1 MIVFFFQAEDGIR
14 DRNVTGVQTCALP
27 ICRSVLRLPVRVPL
41 AARDFDQD
49 PGLRRPGV
57 LAGHQAAVAGA
68 IPLVAARGDGARTAS
83 APGAVVVCGGERG
96 FGGRAGVAESEL
108 KKVLAF

>member
-1 MIVFFFQAEDGIR
+1 MIQITPQMRVLVAVEEVAR
-14 DRNVTGVQTCALP
+14 R
-27 ICRSVLRLPVRVPL
+27 RSVLRLPVCVPL

-57 LAGHQAAVAGA
+57 LAGHQAAIAGA
-68 IPLVAARGDGARTAS
+68 IPLVAARRDGARDPG

>member
-1 MIVFFFQAEDGIR
+1 MRSALV
-14 DRNVTGVQTCALP
+14 VQCSPCRCA
-27 ICRSVLRLPVRVPL
+27 ISAAASQIVRVPL

-49 PGLRRPGV
+49 PGLRRTGV

>member
-1 MIVFFFQAEDGIR
+1 MIQITPQMR
-14 DRNVTGVQTCALP
+14 
-27 ICRSVLRLPVRVPL
+27 VLVAVEAVDL
-41 AARDFDQD
+41 DFDQD

-57 LAGHQAAVAGA
+57 LAGHQAAIAGA
-68 IPLVAARGDGARTAS
+68 IPLVAARRDGARDPG